1 MSLTGII
8 SISGRPGVFKII
20 AQGKQ
25 NVIVESLIDRKRFP
39 AYATERISALED
51 ISIFTMD
58 GDVKLTEVY
67 DKMLAH
73 YDGKKGIGHKEDLS
87 KLMKELEIFVPDFD
101 QDKVYPSDIKKLF
114 QWYNILIDQKILK
127 MEEKK
132 KETSSKKS
140 KDEKPKSTT
149 KKAAE
154 SKTTTKTKAAS
165 TKKESTKSTKAST
178 AKKAST
184 PKTGASR
191 GK

>member
-51 ISIFTMD
+51 ISIFTTD

-101 QDKVYPSDIKKLF
+101 QDKVYSSDIKKLF
-114 QWYNILIDQKILK
+114 QWYNILVDQGVLAL
-127 MEEKK
+127 K
-132 KETSSKKS
+132 KEDKKES
-140 KDEKPKSTT
+140 KPKKEATKKPVSKAKTTT
-149 KKAAE
+149 KKAASTTS
-154 SKTTTKTKAAS
+154 SKAKPTAKE
-165 TKKESTKSTKAST
+165 TKKPAKKSTTSKSESTK
-178 AKKAST
+178 
-184 PKTGASR
+184 